1 MPTQKKRIN
10 LAVSE
15 ELYEKIL
22 SYKTK
27 YGIVSDATACV
38 QLITQQIA
46 QMEETESM
54 MSIVK
59 KFSLEELQT
68 IASIG
73 FQAIKSEDSK

>member
-22 SYKTK
+22 DYKAK

-46 QMEETESM
+46 YQEETASM
-54 MSIVK
+54 MNIVK
-59 KFSLEELQT
+59 KFSLEELQNL
-68 IASIG
+68 ASIG
-73 FQAIKSEDSK
+73 FQTIKSQDGE